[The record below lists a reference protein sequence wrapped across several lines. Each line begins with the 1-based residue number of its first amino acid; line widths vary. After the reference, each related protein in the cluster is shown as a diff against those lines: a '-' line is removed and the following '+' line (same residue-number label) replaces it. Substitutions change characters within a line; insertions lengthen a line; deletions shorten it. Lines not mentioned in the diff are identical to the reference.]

1 MMPRPGSPTSCA
13 AATEFAR
20 TSPAW
25 RADLTITLSDE
36 IVSPRRIA
44 FAVDITLHD
53 GRRIYEH
60 VILWINGS
68 TITRQV
74 DVEVWD

>member
-1 MMPRPGSPTSCA
+1 MRGRDRIREHLA
-13 AATEFAR
+13 GVA
-20 TSPAW
+20 

-36 IVSPRRIA
+36 SISPRRIA
-44 FAVDITLHD
+44 FAADITLHD

-74 DVEVWD
+74 DVEAWD